1 MHHPVARPRRHL
13 PGRSALMLERER
25 RGMPIRELVVGSSLE
40 LTFAAVLCRAPARI
54 RDAFGPKIIVP
65 PAPLGV

>member
-1 MHHPVARPRRHL
+1 
-13 PGRSALMLERER
+13 MLERER